1 MMPRVPPVYSRA
13 ELLSD
18 AIIHTSGLAL
28 AAIGAPL
35 LVILA
40 VLWTGSMTVVT
51 GMTVYGLC
59 LFAMLSAS
67 ALYNMSPKERWSDR
81 LRRLDQSAIYLK
93 IAGTYTPFVAL
104 SGTQAGLFLTALWG
118 IAGVGVSL
126 ILFGARRRLLAVALY
141 LLLGWA
147 GVLWS
152 GPLIAQLSDGA
163 TALLLLGGGL
173 YTAGIGFYLWQRL
186 PFHNTIWHVFVL
198 AATVACY
205 SALVVELAERSPV

>member
-1 MMPRVPPVYSRA
+1 MMTRIPPVYTSA
-13 ELLSD
+13 ELRSD
-18 AIIHTSGLAL
+18 AVIHTSGLAL
-28 AAIGAPL
+28 AAIGGPA

-40 VLWTGSMTVVT
+40 AFWTGSITVVT
-51 GMTVYGLC
+51 GMTVYALC

-67 ALYNMSPKERWSDR
+67 ALYNMSPRDRWSDR

-104 SGTQAGLFLTALWG
+104 SGTQAGLFLASLWG
-118 IAGVGVSL
+118 IAVMGVSL
-126 ILFGARRRLLAVALY
+126 ILFGSRRRLLSVALY

-152 GPLIAQLSDGA
+152 GPLIAQLSEGA
-163 TALLLLGGGL
+163 TALLLLGGSL
-173 YTAGIGFYLWQRL
+173 YTAGIAFYLWQRL

-205 SALVVELAERSPV
+205 AALVVELVERSPA